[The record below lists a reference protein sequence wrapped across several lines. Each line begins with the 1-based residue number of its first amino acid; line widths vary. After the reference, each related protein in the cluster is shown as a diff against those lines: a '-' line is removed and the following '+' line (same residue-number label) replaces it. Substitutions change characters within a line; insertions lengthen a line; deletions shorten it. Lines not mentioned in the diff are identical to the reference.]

1 MSDFMNKIQNA
12 IDVAKSVYEG
22 PNYDVLVSFITK
34 ELVGKSF
41 AFEGGR
47 DTITKIVC
55 PDYGQV
61 DPHEEFKVIVYSKSG
76 KFNFEEIKILPEC
89 DDILAPNPKP
99 NPKKQKEIKKLS
111 KKVVKYHKRL
121 KDTIAKIEIIVL
133 DEVEKYVVL
142 YDNKPYRVTGVNSD
156 KKWLYFTLESLGG
169 SPDTVTVSSNGVT
182 VTHRL
187 VSEYNKPDNK

>member
-76 KFNFEEIKILPEC
+76 KFNFEEIKILPEF
-89 DDILAPNPKP
+89 DDILAPNT
-99 NPKKQKEIKKLS
+99 KKQKEIK
-111 KKVVKYHKRL
+111 
-121 KDTIAKIEIIVL
+121 
-133 DEVEKYVVL
+133 
-142 YDNKPYRVTGVNSD
+142 N
-156 KKWLYFTLESLGG
+156 
-169 SPDTVTVSSNGVT
+169 
-182 VTHRL
+182 
-187 VSEYNKPDNK
+187 